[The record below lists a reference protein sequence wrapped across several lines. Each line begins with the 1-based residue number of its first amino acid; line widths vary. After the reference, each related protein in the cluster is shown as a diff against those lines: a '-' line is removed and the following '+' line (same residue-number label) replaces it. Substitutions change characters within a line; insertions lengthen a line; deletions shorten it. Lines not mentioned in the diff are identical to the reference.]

1 MTGFRHPDKSDT
13 HNHMEGY
20 LKSFGSTYEVMLMIR
35 VNLFMCKM
43 DTMTLYL
50 KVNVMISGELRLR
63 EEFLER
69 IPKPNDVGILK

>member
-1 MTGFRHPDKSDT
+1 
-13 HNHMEGY
+13 MEGY

-50 KVNVMISGELRLR
+50 KVNVMISGEFRLR